1 MRITNYVTIGICFF
15 LTQTLLAKAYN
26 VTDFGAVNDG
36 KTMNT
41 ASIQKAID
49 QCTKDGGGTVLLSGG
64 GKFMTGTIYLKD
76 NVTLHIDNGTTLL
89 GSRKISDYA
98 LDTYKCMYKDGTT
111 CNQCLI
117 FAKDAKSIAIEGH
130 GTIDGNGSRADSIF
144 VKERPMLMRFMN
156 CSNIHLTDVN
166 IINPASWTSS
176 WLYCDDITVTGIK
189 IMSRVNWSG
198 DGLDFDGCTN
208 VRVSNCSFDN
218 SDDCICLQTSRADKP
233 CRDIVISNCLF
244 STEWGGLRIGLLSR
258 GDFSSVTVANCTF
271 RNIKDSGLKI
281 QMNEGGEMKN
291 MVFSDLVMEN
301 VPRPIFM
308 TFCQQRACV
317 DSPMELA
324 PMKAMHHFIFQN
336 MIIDNSKLD
345 KNSVFFL
352 TGLPNNK
359 IEDILIKDVQF
370 IVSGGGTKEDAVK
383 TVKEYTPEVLG
394 DQWPEFSLVG
404 TLPAFGIYARHIN
417 GLTVDNFSVKTLA
430 PDARPAVN
438 FDNVQNLEIGG
449 VKVNGVKL
457 SKTGAP
463 GSR

>member
-1 MRITNYVTIGICFF
+1 MKLINYAIIVIFLF
-15 LTQTLLAKAYN
+15 LTPTLSAKVYN
-26 VTDFGAVNDG
+26 IADYGAVNDG
-36 KTMNT
+36 KRMNT
-41 ASIQKAID
+41 KSIQKAID
-49 QCTKDGGGTVLLSGG
+49 QCTKDGGGTVVLSGG
-64 GKFMTGTIYLKD
+64 GKFMSGTIYLKD
-76 NVTLHIDNGTTLL
+76 NVTLYIDNGTTLL
-89 GSRKISDYA
+89 GSKKISDYA

-111 CNQCLI
+111 LYQCLI
-117 FAKDAKSIAIEGH
+117 FAKDSKSIAIEGQ
-130 GTIDGNGSRADSIF
+130 GTIDGNGNRADSIF

-189 IMSRVNWSG
+189 IISRVNWNG

-258 GDFSSVTVANCTF
+258 GDFSSVTVTNCTF

-291 MVFSDLVMEN
+291 MVFSNLVMEN
-301 VPRPIFM
+301 VPRPVFM

-345 KNSVFFL
+345 KNSAFFL

-359 IEDILIKDVQF
+359 IGDILISNVQLV
-370 IVSGGGTKEDAVK
+370 VSGGGTKEDAAK

-394 DQWPEFSLVG
+394 DQWPEFYLVG
-404 TLPAFGIYARHIN
+404 ALPAYGIYARHIN
-417 GLTVDNFSVKTLA
+417 GLTIDNFFVKTISL
-430 PDARPAVN
+430 DARKPTL
-438 FDNVQNLEIGG
+438 FDDVQNLEIRS
-449 VKVNGVKL
+449 N
-457 SKTGAP
+457 TTIQ
-463 GSR
+463 

>member
-1 MRITNYVTIGICFF
+1 MTKINRRLITILSAIVLFF
-15 LTQTLLAKAYN
+15 FTETLYAKVYN

-36 KTMNT
+36 KSINT
-41 ASIQKAID
+41 VSIQKAID

-89 GSRKISDYA
+89 GSNRYSDYTT
-98 LDTYKCMYKDGTT
+98 DTHKNMYKNEPHMNR
-111 CNQCLI
+111 CFI
-117 FAKDAKSIAIEGH
+117 FARDAKSIAIEGN
-130 GTIDGNGSRADSIF
+130 GTIDGNGNRADSIF

-166 IINPASWTSS
+166 IINPAAWTSA

-189 IMSRVNWSG
+189 IYSRVNWNG

-244 STEWGGLRIGLLSR
+244 STKWGGIRIGLLSR
-258 GDFSSVTVANCTF
+258 GDFSSVTVTNCTF
-271 RNIKDSGLKI
+271 RNIDDSGLKI

-291 MVFSDLVMEN
+291 MVFSNLVMEN
-301 VPRPIFM
+301 VPRPVFM

-345 KNSVFFL
+345 KNSAFFL
-352 TGLPNNK
+352 TGVPNHQ
-359 IEDILIKDVQF
+359 IEDILISNVQF
-370 IVSGGGTKEDAVK
+370 LVSGGETKEDAAK

-394 DQWPEFSLVG
+394 DWWPEFYLVG
-404 TLPAFGIYARHIN
+404 TLPAYGIYARHIN
-417 GLTVDNFSVKTLA
+417 GLTVDNFSVKTKT
-430 PDARPAVN
+430 PDSRPAVK
-438 FDNVQNLEIGG
+438 FDNVQNLEVSG
-449 VKVNGVKL
+449 VKANGL
-457 SKTGAP
+457 NIE
-463 GSR
+463 